1 MDPETPDDGPRDY
14 GSRLSETR
22 KLEARRRHLLGRVD
36 LMEAEV
42 AAIEV
47 ECGIDNRWQPSD
59 FLYKQTVEYIAT
71 RRYQRALGKL
81 QRLVI
86 QRLFELHKLNVAK
99 TGEHT
104 ASASVARSL
113 TSFVLCRL
121 QGSYLH
127 REEPRAP
134 MQGYTNSCQ
143 RVQRGCA
150 RTQSSTADG

>member
-1 MDPETPDDGPRDY
+1 MRFRRAAPRNGPGGDVNFSLSFMEPETPDDGPRDY
-14 GSRLSETR
+14 GARLSETR
-22 KLEARRRHLLGRVD
+22 KLEARRRHLLSRVD

-99 TGEHT
+99 TGET
-104 ASASVARSL
+104 SPRSSVARSL
-113 TSFVLCRL
+113 TS
-121 QGSYLH
+121 
-127 REEPRAP
+127 
-134 MQGYTNSCQ
+134 
-143 RVQRGCA
+143 
-150 RTQSSTADG
+150 